1 MQEIFEEYGE
11 FVIEAISGI
20 LFLSIAAYCFLGT
33 PMTTIV
39 QKFITSVIG
48 GSI

>member
-20 LFLSIAAYCFLGT
+20 LFLGIIAYFFLST
-33 PMTTIV
+33 PMASMI
-39 QKFITSVIG
+39 QKFTLSILG
-48 GSI
+48 GSL

>member
-20 LFLSIAAYCFLGT
+20 LFLNIVAYFFLST
-33 PMTTIV
+33 PMATII